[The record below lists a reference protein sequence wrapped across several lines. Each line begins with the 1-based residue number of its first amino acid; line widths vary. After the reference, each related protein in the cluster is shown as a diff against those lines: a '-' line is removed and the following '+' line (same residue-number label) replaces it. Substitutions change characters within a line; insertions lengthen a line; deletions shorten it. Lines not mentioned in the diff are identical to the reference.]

1 MKPFLRWWGIFTL
14 SMVGFFLC
22 RNYGFTDYCIA
33 EDASYI
39 CITVFWLYMLQ
50 SMLCCRA
57 TYQFCKQTVS
67 TAVTKAQLD
76 LGWFVSELCLNLGL
90 LGTLI
95 GFVMMLSGFRTLSI
109 DDPSTSQAL
118 LTQLGKSMA
127 TALLT
132 TVTGLVCGMVLKFQ
146 YFNLNSEVENA

>member
-14 SMVGFFLC
+14 SMVAFFTC
-22 RNYGFTDYCIA
+22 RSYGFTDFCIQ

-39 CITVFWLYMLQ
+39 CITVFWLYILQ
-50 SMLCCRA
+50 SILCCRA
-57 TYQFCKQTVS
+57 TYQYCAGVDLT
-67 TAVTKAQLD
+67 TTKKQLD

-132 TVTGLVCGMVLKFQ
+132 TVTGLVCGIALKFQ
-146 YFNLNSEVENA
+146 YFNLNSELSDV